1 MLTKRQII
9 SVAIG
14 LLACAFLVGAG
25 AVAYNW
31 GHQAHKN
38 RTQFIRKHRTNRVTI
53 QADSIQTGTF
63 GTSVGV
69 GVGGVQADTLWVIRG
84 ARKDTSVAFVA
95 WPYMAHRIAFDDTSD
110 NSGTDDSV
118 KVKIK
123 LFMGSRAER
132 FTDQK
137 LPPPFGGTYKKNYW
151 ALVDSVT
158 VTGATPV
165 WKIWTGA
172 AIPNAPW
179 CYFTIEGDATL
190 NKKAIPGSIGTI
202 VADHWDELPLK

>member
-1 MLTKRQII
+1 MLSKKQQ
-9 SVAIG
+9 SAVAIS
-14 LLACAFLVGAG
+14 LLACALIGAG

-38 RTQFIRKHRTNRVTI
+38 RTQFIRKHRTNRITI
-53 QADSIQTGTF
+53 QVDSIQTGTF

-84 ARKDTSVAFVA
+84 ARKDTSVAFMA
-95 WPYMAHRIAFDDTSD
+95 WPYMAHRFAFDDTSD
-110 NSGTDDSV
+110 VTGTDDSV
-118 KVKIK
+118 KVKAK
-123 LFMGSRAER
+123 LYAGSRSER
-132 FTDQK
+132 FADQK

-158 VTGATPV
+158 ITGATPV
-165 WKIWTGA
+165 WKVWTA
-172 AIPNAPW
+172 SAIPNAPW
-179 CYFTIEGDATL
+179 YYLVLEGDATL
-190 NKKAIPGSIGTI
+190 NKKAVPGSIGTI